1 MNQELSTKEM
11 IEVCKVYEYRFGKNN
26 WCLTKHPRCLFLLL
40 GFQFGP
46 FLSDKA
52 ISEED
57 SSTKLIV
64 RDRGGYVPALDISDE
79 TLKAVN
85 EHYGIDREEGFKI
98 LLSTMQGGE

>member
-26 WCLTKHPRCLFLLL
+26 WCLTKHPE
-40 GFQFGP
+40 G
-46 FLSDKA
+46 
-52 ISEED
+52 

-64 RDRGGYVPALDISDE
+64 RDRGGYTPALDVSDE

-85 EHYGIDREEGFKI
+85 EHYGINREEGFKI
-98 LLSTMQGGE
+98 LLSTMQGGGS

>member
-26 WCLTKHPRCLFLLL
+26 WCLTKHPRCLFL
-40 GFQFGP
+40 
-46 FLSDKA
+46 SDKA

-64 RDRGGYVPALDISDE
+64 RDRGGYIPALDVSDE

-85 EHYGIDREEGFKI
+85 EYYGINREEGFKI
-98 LLSTMQGGE
+98 LLSTMQGGGS